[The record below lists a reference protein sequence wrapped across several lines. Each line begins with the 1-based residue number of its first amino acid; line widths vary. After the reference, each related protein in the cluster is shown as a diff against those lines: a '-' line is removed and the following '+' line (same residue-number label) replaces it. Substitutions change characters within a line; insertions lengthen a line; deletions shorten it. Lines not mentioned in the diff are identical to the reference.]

1 MGGNVRDVIIIPAD
15 KRISYAIDFIL
26 AACDVEGNFLVVKV
40 SKYLRSFRTRIN
52 YRLSSNRHITIPIC
66 YLACFLMRESYS
78 AVHVYTAS
86 HRVCLS
92 WAIPVCLFFCWVYM
106 RTKYHWTQVLVRNH
120 QSVVI
125 SMTESVR
132 IGHPSVCRR
141 AWHAS
146 SVRHAHGQELSCT
159 E

>member
-1 MGGNVRDVIIIPAD
+1 MDGNVRDIIIIPTD
-15 KRISYAIDFIL
+15 KRFSCAIDFIL

-40 SKYLRSFRTRIN
+40 RTYLRSLSRIN
-52 YRLSSNRHITIPIC
+52 YRLSSNRHTTIPIC

-78 AVHVYTAS
+78 TAHMYTAS

-120 QSVVI
+120 QSVAI
-125 SMTESVR
+125 SMIESVC
-132 IGHPSVCRR
+132 IGCPSVCRR